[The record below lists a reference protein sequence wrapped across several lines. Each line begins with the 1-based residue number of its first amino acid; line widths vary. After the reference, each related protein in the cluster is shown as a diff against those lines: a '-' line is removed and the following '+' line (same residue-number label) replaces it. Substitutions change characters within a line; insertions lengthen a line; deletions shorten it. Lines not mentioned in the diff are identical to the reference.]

1 MAVNY
6 NIISAPI
13 TAVNEVSV
21 QNGGLS
27 QTMSL
32 IIEPINSGTHT
43 VAAIDFSIGGVSA
56 DQTSTTGGL
65 TSYIFTST
73 TNGGSASLP
82 IGIASA
88 TFTDEIAGAT
98 VGNTVK
104 VLITLEPE
112 FMVDGSDHNFNI
124 DIDGDA
130 QLIPATLTNTDT
142 PGEFNIY
149 IVSALPGINQNGW
162 GGDPGA
168 YCNTTAQFE
177 TPYSPQVLNSGPY
190 VITEDN
196 KIVGD
201 NNVCSNANY
210 PGVKIKDLGNNNW
223 SEPFGVDMGNIFK
236 WEPTTSHV
244 ISRHHLTMPSG
255 PGMTQVTGI
264 VDNSSN
270 QTLYTAPYVYIWTD
284 GGFEPVNNIF
294 SRIIIKD
301 SDTNLPDI
309 DPANINDVNTFGL
322 SNVDW
327 TNNTVSVGFAGFE
340 NYVPNPNPPDIFVYI
355 TGDAVPV
362 GINETSSVTYSIDL
376 DIQGETST
384 NSLAPD
390 VGDSGFTIEG

>member
-32 IIEPINSGTHT
+32 VIEATNTGTHT

-56 DQTSTTGGL
+56 DQTSTTDCL
-65 TSYIFTST
+65 TSYIFIST

-82 IGIASA
+82 TGIASA

-168 YCNTTAQFE
+168 YCNTTAQFP
-177 TPYSPQVLNSGPY
+177 TGLQSWSLGGPY
-190 VITEDN
+190 LIGADN
-196 KIVGD
+196 KIVD
-201 NNVCSNANY
+201 TNNVCSNANY
-210 PGVKIKDLGNNNW
+210 PGVVVKDEGGSNW
-223 SEPFGVDMGNIFK
+223 SLPFGVNMGTPFT
-236 WEPTTSHV
+236 WEPVASHV

-264 VDNSSN
+264 VDNSTN

-294 SRIIIKD
+294 NRIIIQD

-309 DPANINDVNTFGL
+309 DPADINNVNTFGL

-327 TNNTVSVGFAGFE
+327 TNNTVRVGFSGFE
-340 NYVPNPNPPDIFVYI
+340 DYVPNPNPPDIFIYI
-355 TGDAVPV
+355 AGDAVPV
-362 GINETSSVTYSIDL
+362 GIDETYSVSYSIDL
-376 DIQGETST
+376 DIQGETTT

-390 VGDSGFTIEG
+390 IGDSGFTIEG